1 MNKQT
6 VIDHFGSIN
15 KTAAV
20 LEIAHTSV
28 IGWDDEVIPEAMAA
42 RLDRITNG
50 QLRYDHVFYM
60 AHKRAKKQ
68 AA

>member
-20 LEIAHTSV
+20 LGIAHTSV

-50 QLRYDHVFYM
+50 QLKYDHVFYM

>member
-6 VIDHFGSIN
+6 VIDHFGNIT
-15 KTAAV
+15 KVAAT
-20 LEIAHTSV
+20 LGIAHTSV
-28 IGWDDEVIPEAMAA
+28 IGWDEEVIPEAMAA

-50 QLRYDHVFYM
+50 KLKYDHNFYM
-60 AHKRAKKQ
+60 AYKKARKQ

>member
-1 MNKQT
+1 MITKANA
-6 VIDHFGSIN
+6 VNAIGSV
-15 KTAAV
+15 KELAAM
-20 LEIAHTSV
+20 LNISV
-28 IGWDDEVIPEAMAA
+28 QAVYDWPDVIPEAMAA